1 METLKKSFK
10 ISVAAVL
17 AIALADR
24 LGLKYSATAGII
36 TVLSIQNTKRETI
49 WTALRRAGALICAF
63 LLAALCFY
71 MVGYNVAAFAIYLF
85 FFALFCFSTGRVEAL
100 VMVSVLVTHFLT
112 EKNMSME
119 SLINEV
125 LLFFIGTTF
134 GVLVNLH
141 LHRKKHQFTMLS
153 DEVDRQ
159 IKGILRRMSEW
170 LPKEDRGDYQSDCFE
185 RLDDALSEA
194 KLCAI
199 NNYNNSMFSSDTD
212 EIDYIKMREE
222 QSVILKEVYKNIK
235 GLKYLPQQ
243 AVQVAAL
250 IGKIEEGYHRENTVE
265 GLLTKTDAFLKR
277 MATRPLPQTR
287 EEFEARAVLFYILK
301 QLENVLWLKYDF
313 VMSRKSVHGMRKG
326 VGYGIYRRNE

>member
-10 ISVAAVL
+10 ISVTAVL
-17 AIALADR
+17 AIVLADR

-85 FFALFCFSTGRVEAL
+85 FFALFCFSTGWVEAL
-100 VMVSVLVTHFLT
+100 TMVSVLVTHFLT
-112 EKNMSME
+112 EKNMAAE

-125 LLFFIGTTF
+125 SLFFIGTSF
-134 GVLVNLH
+134 GILVNLH
-141 LHRKKHQFTMLS
+141 LHRRKHQFTMLS

-159 IKGILRRMSEW
+159 IKGILHHMSEW
-170 LPKEDRGDYQSDCFE
+170 LPREDRDDYQSDCFE

-199 NNYNNSMFSSDTD
+199 NNYNNSMFSNDTD

-222 QSVILKEVYKNIK
+222 QSVILKEVYENIK
-235 GLKYLPQQ
+235 GLEYLPQQ

-250 IGKIEEGYHRENTVE
+250 IKKIEEGYHRENTVE
-265 GLLTKTDAFLKR
+265 GLLAKTDAFLSR
-277 MATRPLPQTR
+277 MAARPLPQTR

-301 QLENVLWLKYDF
+301 QLENVLRLKHDF

-326 VGYGIYRRNE
+326 AGYGIYRRNK

>member
-10 ISVAAVL
+10 ISVATVL

-85 FFALFCFSTGRVEAL
+85 FFALFCFSTGWVEAL
-100 VMVSVLVTHFLT
+100 AMVSVLVTHFLT

-125 LLFFIGTTF
+125 LLFFIGTLF

-141 LHRKKHQFTMLS
+141 LHRKKHQFTILS

-159 IKGILRRMSEW
+159 IKGILHRMSEW
-170 LPKEDRGDYQSDCFE
+170 LPREDRGDYQSDCFE
-185 RLDDALSEA
+185 QLDDALSEA

-250 IGKIEEGYHRENTVE
+250 IRKIEEGYHRENTVE
-265 GLLTKTDAFLKR
+265 GLLAKTDAFLKR

-313 VMSRKSVHGMRKG
+313 IMNRQKKQA
-326 VGYGIYRRNE
+326 